1 MSKRRAPQKRGRAP
15 SRTSVRLAW
24 PRRSRVRDVVKL
36 SPAWVREI
44 NRRVRDSE
52 NPVRYMLASEFSRRF
67 ILYYDVSRDV
77 FAMNDPSRGTLFK
90 RRKAAENVGK
100 LLGRRIVIVKF
111 TTKGGKLKRLSA
123 YRGFRLRGQKRSGRP
138 ARGGKLS

>member
-1 MSKRRAPQKRGRAP
+1 MSKRSASKERRRSSEGTRA
-15 SRTSVRLAW
+15 RLAR
-24 PRRSRVRDVVKL
+24 PRSGRVPDEMKL

-77 FAMNDPSRGTLFK
+77 FAMNDPSGGTLFK
-90 RRKAAENVGK
+90 RRKAAQNVGK
-100 LLGRRIVIVKF
+100 LLGRRVVIVKF
-111 TTKGGKLKRLSA
+111 TTKGGKLKRLSP
-123 YRGFRLRGQKRSGRP
+123 YRGFLR
-138 ARGGKLS
+138 RG

>member
-1 MSKRRAPQKRGRAP
+1 MSKRSASKERGRSSDGTRA
-15 SRTSVRLAW
+15 RLAR
-24 PRRSRVRDVVKL
+24 PRSGRVLDEVKL

-52 NPVRYMLASEFSRRF
+52 NPVRYILASEFGRRF

-77 FAMNDPSRGTLFK
+77 FAMNDPNGGTLFK

-111 TTKGGKLKRLSA
+111 TTKGGKLKRLSP
-123 YRGFRLRGQKRSGRP
+123 YREFRQRGQKRSGRP
-138 ARGGKLS
+138 ARAEVN